1 MSKQVLRVQK
11 IKSAGAV
18 SGLEIHNERQREHS
32 NSNPDIDFSRSGDNY
47 SLTEPSGLSYNDRIA
62 ERLKTGYTGHKAVRK
77 DAVKLVEVIVTSDEE
92 FFKKL
97 DKTSQRAFFVDCVD
111 FLSEKFGKDNII
123 SANVHMDERTPHMH
137 LDFVPLTKDGRLSAK
152 EVCGDRKDLQALQDS
167 FYKQVGKKYGLERG
181 SRADIDK
188 GERGRKHLETERYK
202 ALAVKKEVEKLENKK
217 IGVKGLIKKVS
228 YKDFEELQEKLV
240 HARDVLKK
248 AKEQMSSMQSRNRGL
263 EEKIQIMSEKLERAE
278 KICKAIDNL
287 GLTEELEREIK
298 RIEKQEKIEK
308 EGGFRMSAE
317 DWKKLVRS
325 RTSQEPQMQREHHRN
340 KNHEFER

>member
-32 NSNPDIDFSRSGDNY
+32 NSNPDIDFSRSKDNY
-47 SLTEPSGLSYNDRIA
+47 SLTDPSGLSYNDRIA

-77 DAVKLVEVIVTSDEE
+77 DAVRLVEVIVTSDEE

-97 DKTSQRAFFVDCVD
+97 DKTSQRAFFVDCVE
-111 FLSEKFGKDNII
+111 FLSKKYGKDNII

-137 LDFVPLTKDGRLSAK
+137 VDFVPLTKDGRLSAK

-167 FYKQVGKKYGLERG
+167 FFEQVGKKYGLERG

-188 GERGRKHLETERYK
+188 GERGRKHLETERFK

-217 IGVKGLIKKVS
+217 IGVKGLIKNTS
-228 YKDFEELQEKLV
+228 YKDYEQLQEKFC
-240 HARDVLKK
+240 K
-248 AKEQMSSMQSRNRGL
+248 AKEVLKEVRELLNSKDKKNKEL
-263 EEKIQIMSEKLERAE
+263 EEKLHITGKKIERAE

-287 GLTEELEREIK
+287 GLAEEIEREIK

-308 EGGFRMSAE
+308 EGGYRMSME
-317 DWKKLVRS
+317 DWKKLVKNRA
-325 RTSQEPQMQREHHRN
+325 SQEPQMQREHHRN